1 MKPTELTGVPA
12 GSPSLICDGV
22 SLAFSRH
29 GQGQPIVCLH
39 AIGHGGADFA
49 ALITA
54 LQHQF
59 ELICID
65 WPQQGRSGADKQPAS
80 ATRYAQLLELALQ
93 QLDIKKPIIIG
104 NSIGGAAAILYAAK
118 QPVHALVLCDAGGLV
133 PINWITRT
141 FVSFFMMFFQ
151 AGARGIWG
159 FPTLFRLYYRYMILP
174 SPAAAVQ
181 RQLIINSAREIA
193 PVLRD
198 AWYSFKQPEAD
209 IRAVAASLDISIWC
223 AWAKQDRVIP
233 LWMCRPAIKQL
244 KHAQLSTFRG
254 GHSAFLE
261 QPEAFVAGLQDFIN
275 SLFTEPRG
283 RE

>member
-1 MKPTELTGVPA
+1 MKSTEQTGVPA

-49 ALITA
+49 ALIPA
-54 LQHQF
+54 LHHQF

-65 WPQQGRSGADKQPAS
+65 WPQQGRSGADSQPAS
-80 ATRYAQLLELALQ
+80 ATRYAQLLELVLQ
-93 QLDIKKPIIIG
+93 QLDIKNPIIIG
-104 NSIGGAAAILYAAK
+104 NSIGAAAAILYAAR
-118 QPVHALVLCDAGGLV
+118 QPVRALVLCDAGGLV
-133 PINWITRT
+133 PVNWFTRSFINLFIL
-141 FVSFFMMFFQ
+141 FFQ
-151 AGARGIWG
+151 AGTHGMWG
-159 FPTLFRLYYRYMILP
+159 FPTLFRLYYRHMILP
-174 SPAAAVQ
+174 SPAAAAQ
-181 RQLIINSAREIA
+181 RQLIIDSASNIA

-209 IRAVAASLDISIWC
+209 IRAVAASLDIPIWC

-261 QPEAFVAGLQDFIN
+261 QPEAFVAGLLNFIN
-275 SLFTEPRG
+275 TLDDAQPVQ
-283 RE
+283 

>member
-1 MKPTELTGVPA
+1 MKLIEQTGVPS
-12 GSPSLICDGV
+12 GSPSLLCDGV

-29 GQGQPIVCLH
+29 GKGQPMVCLH
-39 AIGHGGADFA
+39 AIGHGGGDFA
-49 ALITA
+49 ALISA

-65 WPQQGRSGADKQPAS
+65 WPQQGRSGADSQPAS
-80 ATRYAQLLELALQ
+80 AQRYAQLLELALQ
-93 QLDIKKPIIIG
+93 QLDIQNPIIIG
-104 NSIGGAAAILYAAK
+104 NSISGAAAILYAAK
-118 QPVHALVLCDAGGLV
+118 QPVRALVLCDSGGLV

-141 FVSFFMMFFQ
+141 FVNFFMLFFQ
-151 AGARGIWG
+151 AGTRGMRG
-159 FPTLFRLYYRYMILP
+159 FPYLFGLYYRFMILP

-181 RQLIINSAREIA
+181 RQHIIDSAYEIA
-193 PVLRD
+193 PVLRN

-209 IRAVAASLDISIWC
+209 LRAVAAGLDIPIWC

-244 KHAQLSTFRG
+244 KHARLSTFTG

-261 QPEAFVAGLQDFIN
+261 QPEAFVAGLRDFI
-275 SLFTEPRG
+275 STLDDAKSA
-283 RE
+283 